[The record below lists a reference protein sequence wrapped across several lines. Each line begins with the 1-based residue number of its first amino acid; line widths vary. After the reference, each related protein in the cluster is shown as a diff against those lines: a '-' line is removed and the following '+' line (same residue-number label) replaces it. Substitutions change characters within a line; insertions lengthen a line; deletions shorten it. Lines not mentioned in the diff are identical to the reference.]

1 VRQRARS
8 LLWRAGQ
15 LVLIALPVALLGL
28 AGAMYLW
35 QVKLAVEESLPPALR
50 DYARRQAQL
59 DVQVERVRLGW
70 NRILLTYPEV
80 RTLSGERLLRAR
92 YLEVRLPADGAPL
105 TIELDRPEVWLQRDR
120 QGVWN
125 IDPLLRQPR
134 PPEPTP
140 FTFRVRAQ
148 GGTLYFDDLLPDAP
162 VRATL
167 WAQEFTLSQPRIGQA
182 ITLRGV
188 SDALGDVQ
196 ARALSDGKRW
206 LIEIDAAQVQG
217 ARFKPYLPRTEFD
230 LAQATGQVSAQ
241 IVYAPDQ
248 PLQVQGTAQGVAQG
262 ATYRRKPLPWRE
274 AAFALAFT
282 ESHIS
287 GELTARDGSLRLQGV
302 VDWSGRAVQVD
313 AQVGAVG
320 EDAAALWRLLRDDPP
335 RVQGRYQAQLRIQG
349 ALDDLQA
356 QGAVALARV
365 RTAQGDLRNLRGSVA
380 FAQGQLLLP
389 ALSAEYAGHTVQG
402 KLWLDTRQDTPEL
415 RLYAQANRLPLQRVP
430 ALREV
435 QLSGEADVSLL
446 VYGRLDAPTVEANL
460 RMDALRYANQRIGG
474 LRARVQYADGALT
487 IPLATLQ
494 GALGAVYLSGEV
506 RDLTSDDPRFDLS
519 VDASEVD
526 LNLLAQLLGDA
537 NGADESLR
545 LDGIGYLTA
554 QLRGSLQSPEAV
566 AEAVVFDGRVGDL
579 GAEIAVVNLNLLE
592 RELRITQAQILRR
605 AAQLV
610 ASGKVQLPET
620 PDQPPRFQLA
630 GDLYE
635 FDLASVPDWLRR
647 ELPLTG
653 LASGR
658 FEAQGEPQEWQ
669 LRASLYAESLQY
681 DQTVV
686 RDNTAQVIVQA
697 RDGAVQVDV
706 VSAQAR
712 VGDGALLAR
721 GQWRSN
727 GQFEAQWLLENAALD
742 ALAPY
747 LPVEYRLTGRA
758 TVKGEASGTPDAPNV
773 RVQLHGSQIALNG
786 ALLGDV
792 EGWAAFKYSPSPKR
806 PAPAEET
813 LQWGEQEVENPLL
826 KVPPVIPIAGTQFTK
841 MSEIEDPLLKVPPV
855 NRGNRAG
862 AWLGSPR
869 EAGETSASAWFGSPR
884 EAGGT
889 SASAWFGSPREA
901 GGTLRRGAVQD
912 FSHTGQSGGS
922 LTAGFTLRTPDG
934 EARLALHECD
944 LQRQQVHLT
953 AETSALPIEW
963 LQRVVRAVPDA
974 LPPAVAERIETLQGT
989 VQASLRLEGALREP
1003 LAQLRLNA
1011 EQLEWRAQSLGS
1023 LSVQAEWVGLSS
1035 GDAPAA
1041 DTDLARVVETV
1052 RRLRTQRAA
1061 LQQLRWQ
1068 AETARLEA
1076 QARYTP
1082 ERLTVDLEAAQLP
1095 LRWARLWDPS
1105 LPEVDGAF
1113 DLSLIANGA
1122 PKSPEL
1128 TLSATL
1134 SQLNYAGYTVDQ
1146 ILFSQIEVREGAIQ
1160 TDDALIRMGDYQ
1172 ARLSGR
1178 LPFHWSPIS
1187 IPDDEPIRIQ
1197 ARLREQPLTIL
1208 SLVAPIDPARTQ
1220 GAIDALLEIEGT
1232 LAEPQPRGRLTITDG
1247 ALALQD
1253 LRTALQDIGL
1263 QVAFDGREARIVQA
1277 QARSSE
1283 GGSLRI
1289 EGGVDLSGEQAVA
1302 NLTLRADGLT
1312 LREPKLPV
1320 LEGSAQAVVSG
1331 AVQVQG
1337 ALTEP
1342 QVQGALRVQ
1351 RGFLY
1356 LPPEL
1361 PERTAGEPLPVNPR
1375 FDLRVDIADEFT
1387 LRNPNLDARMEGA
1400 LQIGGALQSPS
1411 LSGEFS
1417 LRSGALSLPT
1427 ARLRIEPDSVA
1438 RLNYPFTN
1446 AAGETIA
1453 RIELDVR
1460 ASTSVVAP
1468 DFTGDPIRYRVEV
1481 DVRGPLDDPERLQL
1495 TARSDPPGLSEQ
1507 RILSLLGRGQVLAA
1521 IARGD
1526 DPARVFRE
1534 QLGDI
1539 LTAQVLPGLL
1549 APLETGIAEA
1559 FDLEQFTLDY
1569 TGLRPASLY
1578 LVKNLFDGVGIAYR
1592 RGIGVAGNEYQARLF
1607 YRLPFRNRLLQ
1618 RLRVG
1623 FGFDHT
1629 GNRFVFIEGS
1639 LLFR

>member
-1 VRQRARS
+1 LRWRS
-8 LLWRAGQ
+8 
-15 LVLIALPVALLGL
+15 P
-28 AGAMYLW
+28 
-35 QVKLAVEESLPPALR
+35 
-50 DYARRQAQL
+50 
-59 DVQVERVRLGW
+59 
-70 NRILLTYPEV
+70 N
-80 RTLSGERLLRAR
+80 RTLAASW
-92 YLEVRLPADGAPL
+92 P
-105 TIELDRPEVWLQRDR
+105 
-120 QGVWN
+120 
-125 IDPLLRQPR
+125 
-134 PPEPTP
+134 
-140 FTFRVRAQ
+140 
-148 GGTLYFDDLLPDAP
+148 
-162 VRATL
+162 RAT
-167 WAQEFTLSQPRIGQA
+167 GG
-182 ITLRGV
+182 LRV
-188 SDALGDVQ
+188 
-196 ARALSDGKRW
+196 
-206 LIEIDAAQVQG
+206 
-217 ARFKPYLPRTEFD
+217 
-230 LAQATGQVSAQ
+230 
-241 IVYAPDQ
+241 
-248 PLQVQGTAQGVAQG
+248 
-262 ATYRRKPLPWRE
+262 
-274 AAFALAFT
+274 
-282 ESHIS
+282 
-287 GELTARDGSLRLQGV
+287 QGV
-302 VDWSGRAVQVD
+302 VDWSGRTVQVD
-313 AQVGAVG
+313 AQVQVAGD
-320 EDAAALWRLLRDDPP
+320 DAAALWRLLRDDPP
-335 RVQGRYQAQLRIQG
+335 RVQGRYQAQLRVQG
-349 ALDDLQA
+349 ALNDLQA
-356 QGAVALARV
+356 QGTVALAGV
-365 RTAQGDLRNLRGSVA
+365 RTAQGDLRNLRGPVA

-389 ALSAEYAGHTVQG
+389 ALSAEYAGCTVQG

-446 VYGRLDAPTVEANL
+446 VYGRLDTPTVEANL

-506 RDLTSDDPRFDLS
+506 RDLTSDNPRFDLS

-545 LDGIGYLTA
+545 LDGVGYLTA
-554 QLRGSLQSPEAV
+554 RVRGSLQSPEAV

-579 GAEIAVVNLNLLE
+579 GAEIAVVNLNLVE

-605 AAQLV
+605 AAQLI
-610 ASGKVQLPET
+610 ASGAVQLPET

-681 DQTVV
+681 DQTFV

-721 GQWRSN
+721 GQWRSD

-826 KVPPVIPIAGTQFTK
+826 KVPPA
-841 MSEIEDPLLKVPPV
+841 S
-855 NRGNRAG
+855 RGNRAG
-862 AWLGSPR
+862 AWLGSSR
-869 EAGETSASAWFGSPR
+869 EAGETLRGAILGSPR

-922 LTAGFTLRTPDG
+922 LTADFTLRTPDG

-963 LQRVVRAVPDA
+963 LQRVVRAVPNA
-974 LPPAVAERIETLQGT
+974 LPPAVAERIETLQGK
-989 VQASLRLEGALREP
+989 VQASLSLEGALREP

-1011 EQLEWRAQSLGS
+1011 EQLAWHAQSLGS
-1023 LSVQAEWVGLSS
+1023 LSLQAEWVGLSS
-1035 GDAPAA
+1035 GDAPDA
-1041 DTDLARVVETV
+1041 DTDLARAVETV

-1068 AETARLEA
+1068 AEAARLEA

-1105 LPEVDGAF
+1105 LPEVDGAL
-1113 DLSLIANGA
+1113 DLSLIADGV
-1122 PKSPEL
+1122 PESPEL

-1342 QVQGALRVQ
+1342 QVQGVLRVQ

-1361 PERTAGEPLPVNPR
+1361 PERTASEPLPVNPR

-1569 TGLRPASLY
+1569 SGLRPASLY

>member
-262 ATYRRKPLPWRE
+262 ATYRRRPLPWRE

-282 ESHIS
+282 ESHI
-287 GELTARDGSLRLQGV
+287 GGVVNTRDGSLRVQGV
-302 VDWSGRAVQVD
+302 ADWSGRAVQVD
-313 AQVGAVG
+313 ARAQAVG

-335 RVQGRYQAQLRIQG
+335 RVQGRYQAQLRVQG

-356 QGAVALARV
+356 QGAVAVAQV
-365 RTAQGDLRNLRGSVA
+365 RTPQGDLRNLRSPVA
-380 FAQGQLLLP
+380 FAGGQLLLP
-389 ALSAEYAGHTVQG
+389 ALSAEYAGRTVQG
-402 KLWLDTRQDTPEL
+402 KLWLDTRPDTPEL
-415 RLYAQANRLPLQRVP
+415 RLYARANRLPLQRVP
-430 ALREV
+430 ALREA
-435 QLSGEADVSLL
+435 QLGGEADVSLL

-506 RDLTSDDPRFDLS
+506 RDLTSDNPRFDLS

-554 QLRGSLQSPEAV
+554 QLRGSLKSPEAV
-566 AEAVVFDGRVGDL
+566 AEAIVFDGRVGDI

-610 ASGKVQLPET
+610 ASGAVQLPET

-658 FEAQGEPQEWQ
+658 FEVQGAPQDWQ

-681 DQTVV
+681 DQTIA
-686 RDNTAQVIVQA
+686 RENTAQVIVQA

-706 VSAQAR
+706 LSAQAR

-792 EGWAAFKYSPSPKR
+792 GGWVAVNPSIESVPPLLTSPVNGGGTPTPSP
-806 PAPAEET
+806 PAARVGVGATPSPPAGMVRVGA
-813 LQWGEQEVENPLL
+813 LQAQL
-826 KVPPVIPIAGTQFTK
+826 
-841 MSEIEDPLLKVPPV
+841 
-855 NRGNRAG
+855 
-862 AWLGSPR
+862 
-869 EAGETSASAWFGSPR
+869 
-884 EAGGT
+884 
-889 SASAWFGSPREA
+889 
-901 GGTLRRGAVQD
+901 
-912 FSHTGQSGGS
+912 
-922 LTAGFTLRTPDG
+922 TLRTPDG

-963 LQRVVRAVPDA
+963 LQRVVRAVPNA
-974 LPPAVAERIETLQGT
+974 LPPAVAERIETLQGR
-989 VQASLRLEGALREP
+989 VQASLSLEGALREP

-1011 EQLEWRAQSLGS
+1011 EQLAWRQQPLGS
-1023 LSVQAEWVGLSS
+1023 VNLQAEWVGAA
-1035 GDAPAA
+1035 DVPDA
-1041 DTDLARVVETV
+1041 DTDLARAVETV

-1082 ERLTVDLEAAQLP
+1082 ERLTADLEVAQLP
-1095 LRWARLWDPS
+1095 LRWARLWEPS
-1105 LPEVDGAF
+1105 LPEVDGAL
-1113 DLSLIANGA
+1113 DLSLIADGV
-1122 PKSPEL
+1122 PESPEL
-1128 TLSATL
+1128 TLSATVN
-1134 SQLNYAGYTVDQ
+1134 QLAYAGYTVDQ

-1160 TDDALIRMGDYQ
+1160 TDDALIRMGEYQ

-1178 LPFHWSPIS
+1178 LPFHWSPIA

-1342 QVQGALRVQ
+1342 QVQGALRVK

-1468 DFTGDPIRYRVEV
+1468 DFTGDLIRYRVEV

-1549 APLETGIAEA
+1549 APLETGIADA

-1569 TGLRPASLY
+1569 SGLRPASLY

>member
-8 LLWRAGQ
+8 LLWRVGQ
-15 LVLIALPVALLGL
+15 LLLIALPVAILGL

-59 DVQVERVRLGW
+59 EVQVERVSLGW
-70 NRILLTYPEV
+70 NRVLLTHPDV

-140 FTFRVRAQ
+140 FTFRVHAR
-148 GGTLYFDDLLPDAP
+148 GGALYFDDFLPDAP

-167 WAQEFTLSQPRIGQA
+167 WADEFTLSQPRIGQA

-188 SDALGDVQ
+188 SDALGAVQ
-196 ARALSDGKRW
+196 ARALSDGKQW
-206 LIEIDAAQVQG
+206 LIELEAAQAQG

-241 IVYAPDQ
+241 LVYAPDQ

-262 ATYRRKPLPWRE
+262 ATYRRRPLPWRE
-274 AAFALAFT
+274 VTFQLAFT

-287 GELTARDGSLRLQGV
+287 GELTARDDSLRLQGV

-313 AQVGAVG
+313 ARAQAVG
-320 EDAAALWRLLRDDPP
+320 EDAAVLWRLLRDDSSPI
-335 RVQGRYQAQLRIQG
+335 RGRYHAQVRLHG

-365 RTAQGDLRNLRGSVA
+365 RTAQGDLRNLRGPVA
-380 FAQGQLLLP
+380 FAGGQLLLP
-389 ALSAEYAGHTVQG
+389 ALSAEYAGRTVQV
-402 KLWLDTRQDTPEL
+402 KLWLDTRPDTPEL
-415 RLYAQANRLPLQRVP
+415 RLYARVSRLPLQRVP

-506 RDLTSDDPRFDLS
+506 RDLTSDNPRFDLS

-526 LNLLAQLLGDA
+526 LNLLAQLMGDA

-566 AEAVVFDGRVGDL
+566 AEAVVFDGRVGDI

-610 ASGKVQLPET
+610 ASGAVQLPET

-630 GDLYE
+630 GELYE

-658 FEAQGEPQEWQ
+658 FEAQGEPQAWQ

-681 DQTVV
+681 DQTIA
-686 RDNTAQVIVQA
+686 RENTAQVIVQA

-706 VSAQAR
+706 LSAQAR
-712 VGDGALLAR
+712 LGDGALIAR
-721 GQWRSN
+721 GQWRSS
-727 GQFEAQWLLENAALD
+727 GQFEAQWLLEDAALD

-747 LPVEYRLTGRA
+747 LPVECRLTGRA

-773 RVQLHGSQIALNG
+773 RVQLQGNQIALNS

-792 EGWAAFKYSPSPKR
+792 EGWVAVNPSIESVPPLLTSPVNGGGTPTPSP
-806 PAPAEET
+806 PAARVGVGATPSPPAGMVGVGA
-813 LQWGEQEVENPLL
+813 LQAQL
-826 KVPPVIPIAGTQFTK
+826 
-841 MSEIEDPLLKVPPV
+841 
-855 NRGNRAG
+855 
-862 AWLGSPR
+862 
-869 EAGETSASAWFGSPR
+869 
-884 EAGGT
+884 
-889 SASAWFGSPREA
+889 
-901 GGTLRRGAVQD
+901 
-912 FSHTGQSGGS
+912 
-922 LTAGFTLRTPDG
+922 TLRTPDG
-934 EARLALHECD
+934 EARLTLHECD
-944 LQRQQVHLT
+944 LQRQQVRLT

-989 VQASLRLEGALREP
+989 VQASLSLEGALREP

-1011 EQLEWRAQSLGS
+1011 EQLAWRQQPLGS
-1023 LSVQAEWVGLSS
+1023 VNLQAEWVGAA
-1035 GDAPAA
+1035 DAPDAE
-1041 DTDLARVVETV
+1041 TDLARAVETL

-1076 QARYTP
+1076 QALYTP
-1082 ERLTVDLEAAQLP
+1082 ERLTADLEVAQLP
-1095 LRWARLWDPS
+1095 LRWARLWEPS
-1105 LPEVDGAF
+1105 LPEVDGAL
-1113 DLSLIANGA
+1113 DISLIADGV
-1122 PKSPEL
+1122 PESPEL
-1128 TLSATL
+1128 TLSATVN
-1134 SQLNYAGYTVDQ
+1134 QLAYAGYTVDQ

-1178 LPFHWSPIS
+1178 LPFHWSPLS
-1187 IPDDEPIRIQ
+1187 IPDDEPLQIQ

-1220 GAIDALLEIEGT
+1220 GMIDALLEIDGT
-1232 LAEPQPRGRLTITDG
+1232 LAQPQPRGRLQIADG

-1253 LRTALQDIGL
+1253 LRTALEGIGL
-1263 QVAFDGREARIVQA
+1263 QVEFNGREARIVQA
-1277 QARSSE
+1277 QARSSA
-1283 GGSLRI
+1283 GGNLRI
-1289 EGGVDLSGEQAVA
+1289 EGAIDLSGEQAIA
-1302 NLTLRADGLT
+1302 NLTLHADGLT

-1320 LEGSAQAVVSG
+1320 LEGSAQAVISG

-1337 ALTEP
+1337 TLTEP
-1342 QVQGALRVQ
+1342 QVQGALRVK

-1361 PERTAGEPLPVNPR
+1361 PERTAGEPLPINPR

-1400 LQIGGALQSPS
+1400 LQIGGALQAPS

-1507 RILSLLGRGQVLAA
+1507 RILSLLGRGQALAA
-1521 IARGD
+1521 IARGAD
-1526 DPARVFRE
+1526 AAQVFRE

-1559 FDLEQFTLDY
+1559 FDLELFTLDY

-1592 RGIGVAGNEYQARLF
+1592 RGIGVASNEYQARIF

-1623 FGFDHT
+1623 FGFEHT

>member
-8 LLWRAGQ
+8 LLWRVGQ
-15 LVLIALPVALLGL
+15 LLLIALPVALLGL

-59 DVQVERVRLGW
+59 EVQVERVSLGW

-92 YLEVRLPADGAPL
+92 YLEVRLPADGTPL
-105 TIELDRPEVWLQRDR
+105 TIELDRPEVWLQRNR

-140 FTFRVRAQ
+140 FTFRVHAR
-148 GGTLYFDDLLPDAP
+148 GGTLYFDDFLPDAP

-196 ARALSDGKRW
+196 ARALSDSKRW

-248 PLQVQGTAQGVAQG
+248 PLQVQGVAQGVAQG

-282 ESHIS
+282 ESHI
-287 GELTARDGSLRLQGV
+287 GGVVNTRDGSLRVQGV
-302 VDWSGRAVQVD
+302 VDWSGRAVQID
-313 AQVGAVG
+313 TQVRAVG

-335 RVQGRYQAQLRIQG
+335 RVQGRYHAQLRIQG

-365 RTAQGDLRNLRGSVA
+365 RTAQGDLRNLRSPVA

-389 ALSAEYAGHTVQG
+389 ALSAEYAGCTVQG

-430 ALREV
+430 ALREA

-506 RDLTSDDPRFDLS
+506 RDLTSDNPRFDLS
-519 VDASEVD
+519 VDANEVD

-537 NGADESLR
+537 NGTDKSLR

-554 QLRGSLQSPEAV
+554 QLRGSLKSPEAV

-579 GAEIAVVNLNLLE
+579 GAEIAVVNLNLVE

-605 AAQLV
+605 AAQLI
-610 ASGKVQLPET
+610 ASGAVQLPET

-658 FEAQGEPQEWQ
+658 FEAQGEPQAWQ

-681 DQTVV
+681 DQTVA

-706 VSAQAR
+706 VLAQAR

-721 GQWRSN
+721 GQWRSD

-773 RVQLHGSQIALNG
+773 RVQLQGSQIALNG

-792 EGWAAFKYSPSPKR
+792 EGWAAFEYSPSPKR
-806 PAPAEET
+806 LAPA
-813 LQWGEQEVENPLL
+813 V
-826 KVPPVIPIAGTQFTK
+826 
-841 MSEIEDPLLKVPPV
+841 EDPLLKVPPV
-855 NRGNRAG
+855 NRGNQAG
-862 AWLGSPR
+862 AWLGSLR
-869 EAGETSASAWFGSPR
+869 EAGETSASALLG
-884 EAGGT
+884 A
-889 SASAWFGSPREA
+889 PREA

-922 LTAGFTLRTPDG
+922 LTADFTLRTPDG
-934 EARLALHECD
+934 KARLTLHECD
-944 LQRQQVHLT
+944 LQRQQVRLT

-963 LQRVVRAVPDA
+963 LQRVVRAVPNA
-974 LPPAVAERIETLQGT
+974 LPPAVAERIETLQGK
-989 VQASLRLEGALREP
+989 VQASLSLEGVLREP

-1023 LSVQAEWVGLSS
+1023 LNLQAEWVGLSS
-1035 GDAPAA
+1035 GDAPNA
-1041 DTDLARVVETV
+1041 DTDLARAVETL

-1105 LPEVDGAF
+1105 LPEVDGAL
-1113 DLSLIANGA
+1113 DLSLIADGV
-1122 PKSPEL
+1122 PESPEL
-1128 TLSATL
+1128 TLSATVN
-1134 SQLNYAGYTVDQ
+1134 QLAYGGYTIDQ

-1197 ARLREQPLTIL
+1197 ARLREQPLTLL
-1208 SLVAPIDPARTQ
+1208 SLFAPIDPERTR
-1220 GAIDALLEIEGT
+1220 GTIDAVLEIEGT
-1232 LAEPQPRGRLTITDG
+1232 LAQPQPRGRLQIADG
-1247 ALALQD
+1247 ALALSD
-1253 LRTALQDIGL
+1253 LRTALEGIGL
-1263 QVAFDGREARIVQA
+1263 QVEFSGQEARIVQA

-1283 GGSLRI
+1283 GGNLRV
-1289 EGGVDLSGEQAVA
+1289 EGAIDLSGEQAIA
-1302 NLTLRADGLT
+1302 NLTLHADGLT

-1320 LEGSAQAVVSG
+1320 LEGSAQAVISG

-1337 ALTEP
+1337 TLTEP
-1342 QVQGALRVQ
+1342 QVQGALRVK

-1361 PERTAGEPLPVNPR
+1361 PERTAGEPLPINPR

-1411 LSGEFS
+1411 LSGEFN
-1417 LRSGALSLPT
+1417 LRGGALSLPT

-1481 DVRGPLDDPERLQL
+1481 NVRGPLDDPERLQL

-1526 DPARVFRE
+1526 DPAQVFRE

-1539 LTAQVLPGLL
+1539 LTAQLLPGLL

-1623 FGFDHT
+1623 FGFEHT
-1629 GNRFVFIEGS
+1629 GNRFLFIEGS

>member
-1 VRQRARS
+1 MRQRARS
-8 LLWRAGQ
+8 LLWRVGQ
-15 LVLIALPVALLGL
+15 LLLIALPVALLGL

-59 DVQVERVRLGW
+59 EVQVERVSLGW

-92 YLEVRLPADGAPL
+92 YLEVRLPADGTPL
-105 TIELDRPEVWLQRDR
+105 TIELDRPEMWLQRDR

-125 IDPLLRQPR
+125 IDPLLRQPH

-140 FTFRVRAQ
+140 FTFRVHAR
-148 GGTLYFDDLLPDAP
+148 GGALYFDDFLPDAP

-167 WAQEFTLSQPRIGQA
+167 WADEFTLSQPRIGQA
-182 ITLRGV
+182 ITLRGF
-188 SDALGDVQ
+188 SDALGAVQ

-206 LIEIDAAQVQG
+206 LIEVDAAQAQG

-241 IVYAPDQ
+241 LVYAPDQ
-248 PLQVQGTAQGVAQG
+248 PLQVQGVAQGVAQG
-262 ATYRRKPLPWRE
+262 ATYRRRPLPWRE

-282 ESHIS
+282 ESHI
-287 GELTARDGSLRLQGV
+287 GGVVNTRDGNLLLQGV
-302 VDWSGRAVQVD
+302 VDWSGRTVQVD
-313 AQVGAVG
+313 AQVQVAGD
-320 EDAAALWRLLRDDPP
+320 DAAALWRLLRDDPP
-335 RVQGRYQAQLRIQG
+335 RVQGRYHALLRVQG
-349 ALDDLQA
+349 TLDDLQA

-365 RTAQGDLRNLRGSVA
+365 RTAQGDLRNLRSPVA

-389 ALSAEYAGHTVQG
+389 ALSAEYAGCTVQG
-402 KLWLDTRQDTPEL
+402 KLWLDTRRDTPEL

-446 VYGRLDAPTVEANL
+446 VYGRLDTPTVEANL

-494 GALGAVYLSGEV
+494 GALGAVYLSGEL
-506 RDLTSDDPRFDLS
+506 RDLTSDNPRFDLS

-566 AEAVVFDGRVGDL
+566 VEAVVFDGRVGDL
-579 GAEIAVVNLNLLE
+579 GAEIAVVNLNLVE

-605 AAQLV
+605 AAQLI
-610 ASGKVQLPET
+610 ASGAVQLPET

-653 LASGR
+653 LASVR
-658 FEAQGEPQEWQ
+658 FEAQGEPQAWQ

-681 DQTVV
+681 DQTVA

-721 GQWRSN
+721 GRWRSD

-747 LPVEYRLTGRA
+747 LPVEYRLAGRA
-758 TVKGEASGTPDAPNV
+758 TVQGEASGTPNAPNV
-773 RVQLHGSQIALNG
+773 RVQLQGNQIALNG

-792 EGWAAFKYSPSPKR
+792 EGWVAVIPNAIPKFVNAHASNPPSPR
-806 PAPAEET
+806 PSPP
-813 LQWGEQEVENPLL
+813 LSRGERAGSGGILHTQEFLNFDSAIDIGAHRESDAPLL
-826 KVPPVIPIAGTQFTK
+826 T
-841 MSEIEDPLLKVPPV
+841 SPV
-855 NRGNRAG
+855 NGGGITTPSTPAARVGVGAIPSPPAG
-862 AWLGSPR
+862 MVGV
-869 EAGETSASAWFGSPR
+869 
-884 EAGGT
+884 
-889 SASAWFGSPREA
+889 
-901 GGTLRRGAVQD
+901 GALQA
-912 FSHTGQSGGS
+912 Q
-922 LTAGFTLRTPDG
+922 LTLRTPDG
-934 EARLALHECD
+934 EARLTLHECD
-944 LQRQQVHLT
+944 LQRQQVRLT

-963 LQRVVRAVPDA
+963 LQRVVRAVPNA
-974 LPPAVAERIETLQGT
+974 LSPAVAERIETLQGR
-989 VQASLRLEGALREP
+989 VQASLSLEGALREP
-1003 LAQLRLNA
+1003 LAQLRLDA
-1011 EQLEWRAQSLGS
+1011 EQLEWRAQSLGRLS
-1023 LSVQAEWVGLSS
+1023 LQAEWVGLSS
-1035 GDAPAA
+1035 GDAPNA
-1041 DTDLARVVETV
+1041 DTDLARAVETV
-1052 RRLRTQRAA
+1052 RRLRTQRAT

-1082 ERLTVDLEAAQLP
+1082 ERLTADLEVAQLP
-1095 LRWARLWDPS
+1095 LRWARLWEPS
-1105 LPEVDGAF
+1105 LPEVDGAL
-1113 DLSLIANGA
+1113 DLSLIADGV
-1122 PKSPEL
+1122 PESPEL
-1128 TLSATL
+1128 TLSATVN
-1134 SQLNYAGYTVDQ
+1134 QLAYGGYTIDQ

-1197 ARLREQPLTIL
+1197 ARLREQPLTLL
-1208 SLVAPIDPARTQ
+1208 SLFAPIDPERTR
-1220 GAIDALLEIEGT
+1220 GTIDAVLEIEGT
-1232 LAEPQPRGRLTITDG
+1232 LAQPQPRGRLQIADG
-1247 ALALQD
+1247 ALALSD
-1253 LRTALQDIGL
+1253 LRTALEGIGL
-1263 QVAFDGREARIVQA
+1263 QVEFSGQEARIVQA

-1283 GGSLRI
+1283 GGNLRV
-1289 EGGVDLSGEQAVA
+1289 EGAIDLSGEQAIA
-1302 NLTLRADGLT
+1302 NLTLHADGLT

-1320 LEGSAQAVVSG
+1320 LEGSAQAVISG

-1337 ALTEP
+1337 TLTEP
-1342 QVQGALRVQ
+1342 QVQGALRVK

-1361 PERTAGEPLPVNPR
+1361 PERTAGEPLPINPR

-1411 LSGEFS
+1411 LSGEFN
-1417 LRSGALSLPT
+1417 LRGGALSLPT

-1481 DVRGPLDDPERLQL
+1481 NVRGPLDDPERLQL

-1526 DPARVFRE
+1526 DPAQVFRE

-1539 LTAQVLPGLL
+1539 LTAQLLPGLL

-1623 FGFDHT
+1623 FGFEHT
-1629 GNRFVFIEGS
+1629 GNRFLFIEGS

>member
-15 LVLIALPVALLGL
+15 LLLIALPVALLGL

-59 DVQVERVRLGW
+59 EVQVERVSLGW

-92 YLEVRLPADGAPL
+92 YLEVRLPAEGAPL

-140 FTFRVRAQ
+140 FTFRVHAQ
-148 GGTLYFDDLLPDAP
+148 GGTLYFDDLLPNAP

-167 WAQEFTLSQPRIGQA
+167 WADEFTLSQPRIGQA
-182 ITLRGV
+182 ISLRGV
-188 SDALGDVQ
+188 SDALGAVQ

-217 ARFKPYLPRTEFD
+217 ARFKSYLPRTEFD

-248 PLQVQGTAQGVAQG
+248 PLQVQGTAQGVAQE
-262 ATYRRKPLPWRE
+262 ATYRRRPLPWRE

-282 ESHIS
+282 ESHI
-287 GELTARDGSLRLQGV
+287 GGVVNTRDGSLRVQGV

-313 AQVGAVG
+313 AQVQVAGD
-320 EDAAALWRLLRDDPP
+320 DAAALWRLLRDDPP
-335 RVQGRYQAQLRIQG
+335 RVQGRYHAQLRVQG

-356 QGAVALARV
+356 QGTVALAGV
-365 RTAQGDLRNLRGSVA
+365 RTPQGDLRNLRSPVA
-380 FAQGQLLLP
+380 FAGGQLLLP
-389 ALSAEYAGHTVQG
+389 ALSAEYAGRTVQG
-402 KLWLDTRQDTPEL
+402 KLWLDTRPDTPEL

-446 VYGRLDAPTVEANL
+446 VYGRLDTLTVEANL
-460 RMDALRYANQRIGG
+460 RMDALRYANQRVGG

-506 RDLTSDDPRFDLS
+506 RDLTSDNPRFDLS

-579 GAEIAVVNLNLLE
+579 GAEIAVVNLNLVE

-605 AAQLV
+605 AAQLI
-610 ASGKVQLPET
+610 ASGAVQLPET

-630 GDLYE
+630 GELYE

-658 FEAQGEPQEWQ
+658 FEAQGEPQAWQ

-681 DQTVV
+681 DQTVA

-721 GQWRSN
+721 GRWRSD

-758 TVKGEASGTPDAPNV
+758 TVKGEASGTPNAPNV
-773 RVQLHGSQIALNG
+773 RVQMQGNQIALNG

-792 EGWAAFKYSPSPKR
+792 EGWVAFEANPSTR
-806 PAPAEET
+806 YATPAGVI
-813 LQWGEQEVENPLL
+813 LQQGEQEVEN
-826 KVPPVIPIAGTQFTK
+826 
-841 MSEIEDPLLKVPPV
+841 PLLKVPPV

-862 AWLGSPR
+862 AWFGSPR
-869 EAGETSASAWFGSPR
+869 EAGETSAGAWFGSPR
-884 EAGGT
+884 EAGGA
-889 SASAWFGSPREA
+889 SASALLGSPREAGGASASALLGSPREA

-922 LTAGFTLRTPDG
+922 LTADFTLRTPDG
-934 EARLALHECD
+934 EARLALHECN
-944 LQRQQVHLT
+944 LQRQQVRLT

-963 LQRVVRAVPDA
+963 LQRVVRAVPNA
-974 LPPAVAERIETLQGT
+974 LPPAVAERIETLQGK
-989 VQASLRLEGALREP
+989 VQASLSLEGALREP

-1035 GDAPAA
+1035 GDAPDAE
-1041 DTDLARVVETV
+1041 TDLARAVETL

-1082 ERLTVDLEAAQLP
+1082 ERLTADLEVAQLP

-1105 LPEVDGAF
+1105 LPEVDGAL
-1113 DLSLIANGA
+1113 DLSLVADGA
-1122 PKSPEL
+1122 PESPEL
-1128 TLSATL
+1128 TLSATVN
-1134 SQLNYAGYTVDQ
+1134 QLAYGGYTIDQ

-1197 ARLREQPLTIL
+1197 ARLREQPLTLL
-1208 SLVAPIDPARTQ
+1208 SLFAPIDPERTR
-1220 GAIDALLEIEGT
+1220 GTIDAVLEIEGT
-1232 LAEPQPRGRLTITDG
+1232 LAQPQPRGRLQIADG
-1247 ALALQD
+1247 ALALSD
-1253 LRTALQDIGL
+1253 LRTALEGIGL
-1263 QVAFDGREARIVQA
+1263 QVEFSGQEARIVQA

-1320 LEGSAQAVVSG
+1320 LEGSAQAVISG

-1337 ALTEP
+1337 TLTEP
-1342 QVQGALRVQ
+1342 QVQGALRVK

-1361 PERTAGEPLPVNPR
+1361 PERTASEPLPVNPR

-1400 LQIGGALQSPS
+1400 LQIGGALQAPS
-1411 LSGEFS
+1411 LAGEFN

-1507 RILSLLGRGQVLAA
+1507 RILSLLGRGQALAA

-1592 RGIGVAGNEYQARLF
+1592 RGIGVASNEYQARIF

-1623 FGFDHT
+1623 VGFEHT
-1629 GNRFVFIEGS
+1629 GNRFLFLEGS

>member
-8 LLWRAGQ
+8 LLWRVGQ
-15 LVLIALPVALLGL
+15 LLLIALPVALLGL

-59 DVQVERVRLGW
+59 EVQVERVSLGW
-70 NRILLTYPEV
+70 NRVLLTYPEV

-92 YLEVRLPADGAPL
+92 YLEVRLPAESAPL

-148 GGTLYFDDLLPDAP
+148 RGTLYFDDFLPDAP

-167 WAQEFTLSQPRIGQA
+167 WADEFTLSQPRIGQA

-196 ARALSDGKRW
+196 ARALSDGKQW
-206 LIEIDAAQVQG
+206 LIEIDAAQAQG

-241 IVYAPDQ
+241 LVYAPDQ

-282 ESHIS
+282 ESHIG
-287 GELTARDGSLRLQGV
+287 GELAARDGSLRVQGV
-302 VDWSGRAVQVD
+302 VDWSGRTVQVD
-313 AQVGAVG
+313 AQVQVEGD
-320 EDAAALWRLLRDDPP
+320 DAAALWRLLRDDPP
-335 RVQGRYQAQLRIQG
+335 RVQGRYHAQLRVQG
-349 ALDDLQA
+349 ALNDLQA

-365 RTAQGDLRNLRGSVA
+365 RTAQGDLRNLRGPVA

-389 ALSAEYAGHTVQG
+389 ALSAEYAGCTVQG

-430 ALREV
+430 ALREA

-446 VYGRLDAPTVEANL
+446 VYGRLDTPTVEANL

-506 RDLTSDDPRFDLS
+506 RDLTSDNPRFDLS

-545 LDGIGYLTA
+545 LDGVGYLTA
-554 QLRGSLQSPEAV
+554 RVRGSLQSPEAV

-579 GAEIAVVNLNLLE
+579 GAEIAVVNLNLVE

-605 AAQLV
+605 AAQLI
-610 ASGKVQLPET
+610 ASGAVQLPET

-681 DQTVV
+681 DQTFV

-721 GQWRSN
+721 GQWRSD

-826 KVPPVIPIAGTQFTK
+826 KVPPA
-841 MSEIEDPLLKVPPV
+841 S
-855 NRGNRAG
+855 RGNRAG
-862 AWLGSPR
+862 AWLGSSR
-869 EAGETSASAWFGSPR
+869 EAGETLRGAILGSPR

-922 LTAGFTLRTPDG
+922 LTADFTLRTPDG

-963 LQRVVRAVPDA
+963 LQRVVRAVPNA
-974 LPPAVAERIETLQGT
+974 LPPAVAERIETLQGK
-989 VQASLRLEGALREP
+989 VQASLSLEGALREP

-1011 EQLEWRAQSLGS
+1011 EQLAWHAQSLGS
-1023 LSVQAEWVGLSS
+1023 LSLQAEWVGLSS
-1035 GDAPAA
+1035 GDAPDA
-1041 DTDLARVVETV
+1041 DTDLARAVETV

-1068 AETARLEA
+1068 AEAARLEA

-1105 LPEVDGAF
+1105 LPEVDGAL
-1113 DLSLIANGA
+1113 DLSLIADGV
-1122 PKSPEL
+1122 PESPEL

-1342 QVQGALRVQ
+1342 QVQGVLRVQ

-1361 PERTAGEPLPVNPR
+1361 PERTASEPLPVNPR

-1569 TGLRPASLY
+1569 SGLRPASLY

>member
-8 LLWRAGQ
+8 PLWRAGQ

-105 TIELDRPEVWLQRDR
+105 TIELDRPEVWLQRNR
-120 QGVWN
+120 QGIWN

-241 IVYAPDQ
+241 LVYAPDQ

-262 ATYRRKPLPWRE
+262 ATYRRRPLPWRE

-282 ESHIS
+282 ESHI
-287 GELTARDGSLRLQGV
+287 GGVVNTRDGSLRVQGV
-302 VDWSGRAVQVD
+302 VDWSGRTVQVD
-313 AQVGAVG
+313 AQVQVAGD
-320 EDAAALWRLLRDDPP
+320 DAAALWRLLRDDPP
-335 RVQGRYQAQLRIQG
+335 RVQGRYHAQLRVQG

-356 QGAVALARV
+356 QGTVALAQV
-365 RTAQGDLRNLRGSVA
+365 RTPQGDLRNLRSPVA

-389 ALSAEYAGHTVQG
+389 ALSAEYAGRTVQG
-402 KLWLDTRQDTPEL
+402 KLWLDTRPDTPEL
-415 RLYAQANRLPLQRVP
+415 RLYARVSRLPLQRVP
-430 ALREV
+430 ALREA

-446 VYGRLDAPTVEANL
+446 VYGRLDTPTVEANL

-494 GALGAVYLSGEV
+494 GALGAVYLSGEL
-506 RDLTSDDPRFDLS
+506 RDLASDDPRFDLS
-519 VDASEVD
+519 IDASEVD

-554 QLRGSLQSPEAV
+554 QLRGSLKSPEAV
-566 AEAVVFDGRVGDL
+566 AEAVVFDGRVGDI
-579 GAEIAVVNLNLLE
+579 GAEIAVVNLNLVE

-605 AAQLV
+605 AAQLI
-610 ASGKVQLPET
+610 ASGAVQLPET

-721 GQWRSN
+721 GRWRSD

-773 RVQLHGSQIALNG
+773 RVQLQGNQIALNG

-792 EGWAAFKYSPSPKR
+792 EGWAAFEYSPSPKR

-826 KVPPVIPIAGTQFTK
+826 KVPPV
-841 MSEIEDPLLKVPPV
+841 
-855 NRGNRAG
+855 NRGNR
-862 AWLGSPR
+862 
-869 EAGETSASAWFGSPR
+869 ASAWFGSPR

-901 GGTLRRGAVQD
+901 GGTLRRGVEVVQN
-912 FSHTGQSGGS
+912 FPYAEQSGGN
-922 LTAGFTLRTPDG
+922 LTADFTLRTPDG

-944 LQRQQVHLT
+944 LQRQQVRLT

-963 LQRVVRAVPDA
+963 LQRVVRAVPNA

-1023 LSVQAEWVGLSS
+1023 LSLQAEWVGLSS
-1035 GDAPAA
+1035 GDAPDA
-1041 DTDLARVVETV
+1041 DTDLARAVETL

-1082 ERLTVDLEAAQLP
+1082 ERLTADLEVAQLP

-1105 LPEVDGAF
+1105 LPEVDGAL
-1113 DLSLIANGA
+1113 DLSLIADGV
-1122 PKSPEL
+1122 PESPEL
-1128 TLSATL
+1128 TLSATVN
-1134 SQLNYAGYTVDQ
+1134 QLAYGGYTIDQ

-1160 TDDALIRMGDYQ
+1160 TDDALMRMGDYQ

-1208 SLVAPIDPARTQ
+1208 SLVAPIDPERTR
-1220 GAIDALLEIEGT
+1220 GTIDAVLEIEGT
-1232 LAEPQPRGRLTITDG
+1232 LAQPQPRGRLQIADG
-1247 ALALQD
+1247 ALALSD
-1253 LRTALQDIGL
+1253 LRTALEGIGL
-1263 QVAFDGREARIVQA
+1263 QVEFSGQEARIVQA

-1320 LEGSAQAVVSG
+1320 LEGSAQAVISG

-1337 ALTEP
+1337 TLTEP

-1569 TGLRPASLY
+1569 SGLRPASLY

>member
-8 LLWRAGQ
+8 LLWRVGQ
-15 LVLIALPVALLGL
+15 LLLIALPVALLGL

-59 DVQVERVRLGW
+59 KVQVERVSLGW
-70 NRILLTYPEV
+70 NRVLLTHPDV

-105 TIELDRPEVWLQRDR
+105 TIELDRPEVWLQRNR

-182 ITLRGV
+182 ITLRGF

-230 LAQATGQVSAQ
+230 LAQATGQVSLQ

-248 PLQVQGTAQGVAQG
+248 PLQMQGTAQGVARG

-274 AAFALAFT
+274 ATFQLAFT
-282 ESHIS
+282 ESHI
-287 GELTARDGSLRLQGV
+287 GGIVNTRDGSLRVQGV

-313 AQVGAVG
+313 ARAQAVG
-320 EDAAALWRLLRDDPP
+320 EDAAALWRLLRDDPSP
-335 RVQGRYQAQLRIQG
+335 IRGRYQAQVRLHG

-356 QGAVALARV
+356 QGAVAVAQAR
-365 RTAQGDLRNLRGSVA
+365 TPQGELRNLRGPVA
-380 FAQGQLLLP
+380 FAGGQLLLP
-389 ALSAEYAGHTVQG
+389 ALSAEYAGCTVQG

-415 RLYAQANRLPLQRVP
+415 RLYARANRLPLQRVP
-430 ALREV
+430 ALREA
-435 QLSGEADVSLL
+435 QLGGEADVSLL

-506 RDLTSDDPRFDLS
+506 RDLASDDPRFDLS
-519 VDASEVD
+519 IDASEVD

-554 QLRGSLQSPEAV
+554 QLRGSLKSPEAV
-566 AEAVVFDGRVGDL
+566 AEAVVFDGRVGDI

-630 GDLYE
+630 GELYE

-706 VSAQAR
+706 LSAQAR
-712 VGDGALLAR
+712 LGDGALIAR
-721 GQWRSN
+721 GQWRSS
-727 GQFEAQWLLENAALD
+727 GQFEAQWLLEDAALD

-747 LPVEYRLTGRA
+747 LPVEYRLAGRA
-758 TVKGEASGTPDAPNV
+758 TVQGEASGTPDAPNV
-773 RVQLHGSQIALNG
+773 RVQMQGNQIALNS

-792 EGWAAFKYSPSPKR
+792 EGWVAVNPSIESVPPLLTSPVNGGGTQPPSP
-806 PAPAEET
+806 PA
-813 LQWGEQEVENPLL
+813 G
-826 KVPPVIPIAGTQFTK
+826 
-841 MSEIEDPLLKVPPV
+841 
-855 NRGNRAG
+855 RAG
-862 AWLGSPR
+862 VGATPSPP
-869 EAGETSASAWFGSPR
+869 AGMVGV
-884 EAGGT
+884 
-889 SASAWFGSPREA
+889 
-901 GGTLRRGAVQD
+901 GALQA
-912 FSHTGQSGGS
+912 Q
-922 LTAGFTLRTPDG
+922 LTLRTPDG
-934 EARLALHECD
+934 EARLTLHECD
-944 LQRQQVHLT
+944 LQRQQVRLT

-989 VQASLRLEGALREP
+989 VQASLSLEGALREP

-1011 EQLEWRAQSLGS
+1011 EQLAWRQQPLGS
-1023 LSVQAEWVGLSS
+1023 VNLQAEWVGAA
-1035 GDAPAA
+1035 DAPAA

-1076 QARYTP
+1076 QALYTP
-1082 ERLTVDLEAAQLP
+1082 ERLTADLEVAQLP

-1105 LPEVDGAF
+1105 LPEVDGAL

-1122 PKSPEL
+1122 PESPEL
-1128 TLSATL
+1128 TLSATVN
-1134 SQLNYAGYTVDQ
+1134 QLAYAGYTVDQ

-1197 ARLREQPLTIL
+1197 ARLREQPLTLL
-1208 SLVAPIDPARTQ
+1208 SLFAPIDPERTR
-1220 GAIDALLEIEGT
+1220 GTIDAVLEIEGT
-1232 LAEPQPRGRLTITDG
+1232 LAQPQPRGRLQIADG
-1247 ALALQD
+1247 ALALSD
-1253 LRTALQDIGL
+1253 LRTALEGIGL
-1263 QVAFDGREARIVQA
+1263 QVEFSGQEARIVQA

-1283 GGSLRI
+1283 GGNLRV
-1289 EGGVDLSGEQAVA
+1289 EGAIDLSGEQAIA
-1302 NLTLRADGLT
+1302 NLTLHADGLT

-1331 AVQVQG
+1331 AAQVQG
-1337 ALTEP
+1337 ALPEP
-1342 QVQGALRVQ
+1342 QVQGALRVK

-1361 PERTAGEPLPVNPR
+1361 PERTAGEPLPINPR

-1559 FDLEQFTLDY
+1559 FDLELFTLDY